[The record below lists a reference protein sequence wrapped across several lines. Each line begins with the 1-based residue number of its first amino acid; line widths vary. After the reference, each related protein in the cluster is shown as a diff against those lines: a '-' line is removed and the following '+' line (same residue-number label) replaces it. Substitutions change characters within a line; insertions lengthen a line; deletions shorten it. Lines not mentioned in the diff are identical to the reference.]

1 MKIGIVDTTFSKI
14 NMGKIAADEL
24 GTNYP
29 GVRVERRTVPGIK
42 DLPVACKLLLKECD
56 ICMALGMPGAKP
68 IDRECASQ
76 ASNGLIMAQLMMEK
90 HILEVFVFE
99 DEAKNEKELKLITE
113 DRVRKHAHNAVA
125 LVKGGVLEKNAG
137 KGLRQG
143 KLKQKGM
150 LFV

>member
-1 MKIGIVDTTFSKI
+1 MKIGIIDTTFAKI

-24 GTNYP
+24 GMNYP
-29 GVRVERRTVPGIK
+29 GAKVERRTVPGIK

-68 IDRECASQ
+68 IDKECAGQ
-76 ASNGLIMAQLMMEK
+76 ASLGIIMAQLMMEK
-90 HILEVFVFE
+90 HIVEVFVHE
-99 DEAKNEKELKLITE
+99 NEAKNEKELKQITE
-113 DRVRKHAHNAVA
+113 DRVKKHAHNAVA
-125 LVKGGVLEKNAG
+125 LVKGGVLERKAG

-143 KLKQKGM
+143 KLKQRIG